1 MADNNDYQVIQNGT
15 SWSIIDV
22 ASGTSIITFTSRD
35 VADQLAASGD
45 FSAANIEKSIYQDIN
60 YQSGVQ
66 TQADTSTSNTSGNPT
81 PATTSP
87 VVPATEIQTTTT
99 TSNSTGTPVQ
109 ITPAIPDSIVNTNSA
124 TSGLTP
130 AQLSVLGGADPTDP
144 FIRARLDLPTVGTVQ
159 PNLVDAIS
167 TNLPSLSNVFP
178 SLSSIQTS
186 IGNTFADIGNLF
198 NSSTT
203 SSIPASDVKSDA
215 IPVGYSKN
223 EYGDLYQTPDL
234 PPVSEVQTAESTITD
249 EPLVEIP
256 GTPASDI
263 QLDAVAQ
270 DESNYQQLVQAF
282 SEAEVQTGPSPF
294 APLASDGETLL
305 VPTSTT
311 DEVPDTSVQFE
322 ADGVDPEVIPT
333 LNTDEVPDTSVQF
346 EADGV
351 DPAVDPE
358 TGTLPSEVSSGFYDN
373 TPVEVDPNVDPY
385 ANIIE
390 SGFPPE
396 SEIDQD
402 PTAVDPEVDPE
413 VSLADGEEIVPESE
427 IDTAP
432 DAVDPGTD
440 PEAELEQAGPPV
452 SLADVSTE
460 PESADNDWQAE
471 RTRTQAENA
480 QASATAS
487 PTGSAESAASQD
499 ASVTQGF
506 LDQARQQQTI
516 SNQRKQVNNGD
527 WRVRL
532 RLAPMAK
539 YLYNAAS
546 PGVLQP
552 LKTSDGVIFPYTPS
566 IDTVYKAEYDAYT
579 LTHSNYKGY
588 FYKSSYVD
596 AISLKC
602 TFTAQ
607 STGEANYLLAVITF
621 FKAVTK
627 MFYGQDAERGA
638 PPPLTYLSGLG
649 EYQFNEHPCLVQS
662 FNYNLPADVD
672 YIRANSALNVGLNL
686 IGQRDRQTVATA
698 SNFGGLNRLA
708 AAALTKGALPTPLP
722 PPTLGTNSPTY
733 VPTKIDISIT
743 LLPVQSRSQVS
754 KQFSL
759 KSFANGDLIKGGF
772 W

>member
-322 ADGVDPEVIPT
+322 ADGVDP
-333 LNTDEVPDTSVQF
+333 
-346 EADGV
+346 
-351 DPAVDPE
+351 AVDPE

-373 TPVEVDPNVDPY
+373 TPVEVDPNVDP
-385 ANIIE
+385 E
-390 SGFPPE
+390 VGFTDVTYPPG
-396 SEIDQD
+396 SEEALAAE
-402 PTAVDPEVDPE
+402 AVDPEVDPE
-413 VSLADGEEIVPESE
+413 VGGFFDYPPGSEERDGAQPVPEQ
-427 IDTAP
+427 
-432 DAVDPGTD
+432 
-440 PEAELEQAGPPV
+440 EAEDQQLVPIPNPEV
-452 SLADVSTE
+452 DADTINGA
-460 PESADNDWQAE
+460 PQQPADNDWLAE
-471 RTRTQAENA
+471 VARTRAENA
-480 QASATAS
+480 IDNEGAS
-487 PTGSAESAASQD
+487 PASSAETAASQD

>member
-322 ADGVDPEVIPT
+322 ADGVDPEVVPT

-373 TPVEVDPNVDPY
+373 TPVEVDPNVDP
-385 ANIIE
+385 E
-390 SGFPPE
+390 VGFTDVTYPPG
-396 SEIDQD
+396 SEEALAAE
-402 PTAVDPEVDPE
+402 AVDPEVDPE
-413 VSLADGEEIVPESE
+413 VGGFFDYPPGSEERDGAQPVPEQ
-427 IDTAP
+427 
-432 DAVDPGTD
+432 
-440 PEAELEQAGPPV
+440 EAEDQQLVPIPNPEV
-452 SLADVSTE
+452 DADTINGA
-460 PESADNDWQAE
+460 PQQPADNDWLAE
-471 RTRTQAENA
+471 VARTQAENA
-480 QASATAS
+480 IDNEGAS
-487 PTGSAESAASQD
+487 PASSAETAASQD

>member
-1 MADNNDYQVIQNGT
+1 MADSNNYQVIQNGT
-15 SWSIIDV
+15 NWSIIDV
-22 ASGTSIITFTSRD
+22 ASGTSIVTFTNQE
-35 VADQLAASGD
+35 VATQLAATGD
-45 FSAANIEKSIYQDIN
+45 FSTANIEKSTLQDIN

-66 TQADTSTSNTSGNPT
+66 TQADTSTSNTAGNPT
-81 PATTSP
+81 ATSSP
-87 VVPATEIQTTTT
+87 VVSATEIQTTAT
-99 TSNSTGTPVQ
+99 TSNSTGTPV
-109 ITPAIPDSIVNTNSA
+109 ITPTVIPDSTVNTNSA

-130 AQLSVLGGADPTDP
+130 AQLSALGGADPTDP
-144 FIRARLDLPTVGTVQ
+144 FIRARLDLPTLGTGV
-159 PNLVDAIS
+159 PTLVDSIAN
-167 TNLPSLSNVFP
+167 NLPSLSNTFP

-198 NSSTT
+198 SSSTP
-203 SSIPASDVKSDA
+203 SSIPASEVKTDTT
-215 IPVGYSKN
+215 PVGYSKN

-234 PPVSEVQTAESTITD
+234 PPASDVQTATSTITD
-249 EPLVEIP
+249 EPLVEVP
-256 GTPASDI
+256 GPPDSKI

-270 DESNYQQLVQAF
+270 GESNYQQLVQAF

-294 APLASDGETLL
+294 APLASDGETPL
-305 VPTSTT
+305 VPVPTV
-311 DEVPDTSVQFE
+311 DEVPDTSVQVG
-322 ADGVDPEVIPT
+322 ADQVNPDVVPSPTTDPVPESDIQTTTDSVDPT
-333 LNTDEVPDTSVQF
+333 TDP
-346 EADGV
+346 G
-351 DPAVDPE
+351 

-373 TPVEVDPNVDPY
+373 TPIDVDPNVNPEASLTEVTY
-385 ANIIE
+385 
-390 SGFPPE
+390 PPG
-396 SEIDQD
+396 SEEALAAE
-402 PTAVDPEVDPE
+402 AVDPEVDPE
-413 VSLADGEEIVPESE
+413 VGGVFGYPPGSEERDGAQPVPE
-427 IDTAP
+427 I
-432 DAVDPGTD
+432 
-440 PEAELEQAGPPV
+440 EAEDQQLVPIPNPEV
-452 SLADVSTE
+452 NADE
-460 PESADNDWQAE
+460 INGAPQQPADNDWQAE
-471 RTRTQAENA
+471 VARTQAENA
-480 QASATAS
+480 KAAAGTS
-487 PTGSAESAASQD
+487 PTGSAATAASTD

-607 STGEANYLLAVITF
+607 STSEANYLLAVITF

-708 AAALTKGALPTPLP
+708 AALLTKGALPTPLP

>member
-322 ADGVDPEVIPT
+322 ADGVDPEVVPT

-373 TPVEVDPNVDPY
+373 TPVEVDPNVDP
-385 ANIIE
+385 E
-390 SGFPPE
+390 VGFTDVTYPPG
-396 SEIDQD
+396 SEEALAAE
-402 PTAVDPEVDPE
+402 AVDPEVDPE
-413 VSLADGEEIVPESE
+413 VGGFFDYPPGSEERDGAQPVPEQ
-427 IDTAP
+427 
-432 DAVDPGTD
+432 
-440 PEAELEQAGPPV
+440 EAEDQQLVPIPNPEV
-452 SLADVSTE
+452 DADTINGA
-460 PESADNDWQAE
+460 PQQPADNDWLAE
-471 RTRTQAENA
+471 VARTRAENA
-480 QASATAS
+480 IDNEGAS
-487 PTGSAESAASQD
+487 PASSAETAASQD

>member
-1 MADNNDYQVIQNGT
+1 MG
-15 SWSIIDV
+15 
-22 ASGTSIITFTSRD
+22 F
-35 VADQLAASGD
+35 
-45 FSAANIEKSIYQDIN
+45 
-60 YQSGVQ
+60 
-66 TQADTSTSNTSGNPT
+66 
-81 PATTSP
+81 
-87 VVPATEIQTTTT
+87 TTT
-99 TSNSTGTPVQ
+99 
-109 ITPAIPDSIVNTNSA
+109 
-124 TSGLTP
+124 
-130 AQLSVLGGADPTDP
+130 
-144 FIRARLDLPTVGTVQ
+144 
-159 PNLVDAIS
+159 
-167 TNLPSLSNVFP
+167 
-178 SLSSIQTS
+178 
-186 IGNTFADIGNLF
+186 
-198 NSSTT
+198 
-203 SSIPASDVKSDA
+203 
-215 IPVGYSKN
+215 
-223 EYGDLYQTPDL
+223 
-234 PPVSEVQTAESTITD
+234 PPVDVDPNVDPEVST
-249 EPLVEIP
+249 P
-256 GTPASDI
+256 
-263 QLDAVAQ
+263 
-270 DESNYQQLVQAF
+270 
-282 SEAEVQTGPSPF
+282 
-294 APLASDGETLL
+294 
-305 VPTSTT
+305 T
-311 DEVPDTSVQFE
+311 DEVPDTEVQFTN
-322 ADGVDPEVIPT
+322 D
-333 LNTDEVPDTSVQF
+333 
-346 EADGV
+346 
-351 DPAVDPE
+351 
-358 TGTLPSEVSSGFYDN
+358 
-373 TPVEVDPNVDPY
+373 EVDPNVDPE
-385 ANIIE
+385 A
-390 SGFPPE
+390 
-396 SEIDQD
+396 
-402 PTAVDPEVDPE
+402 
-413 VSLADGEEIVPESE
+413 SLAEGEEIVPESE

-452 SLADVSTE
+452 SLADVNTE
-460 PESADNDWQAE
+460 PETAENDWQAE

-480 QASATAS
+480 QSSATAGIA
-487 PTGSAESAASQD
+487 GSAESIASTD

-621 FKAVTK
+621 FKSVTK

-708 AAALTKGALPTPLP
+708 AAALTKGALPIPLP